1 MTTLSFTS
9 TITGS
14 AQMPNVVA
22 VYMYSP
28 FPVIVRSAE
37 LDAVTLTLTNTMT
50 GASHSETRSLYDG
63 KAEFDIARV
72 AQLLA
77 PDVDEVFRMNLSQDG
92 EAAPYT
98 TMELVLEAPS
108 TEGLLTLTLF
118 ALYGAQNQTE
128 ERFGKQ
134 SRRIFV
140 NYPQTIQIWKG
151 SSEEMWLSGDYI
163 DGDFYPA
170 LSLFPAAPDMVE
182 MNLMQH
188 IWRGEQVAA
197 LREALVSGKPADISV
212 ACRFGGVDTLSS
224 RDYYGLKLVPDLT
237 PRGTGTFLRWL
248 HRDGTFGYWHFASG
262 TSTTGAASRTT
273 FMRRIDG
280 NPAEPVNGAYRNSV
294 KADFIESRQIG
305 LGTRCATQEEH
316 DYLCGLVTSPVVERL
331 IEVNGANRWQRVN
344 VVPGSYARSMRFDAP
359 SVQPFEL
366 AIELP
371 PRNTV
376 SL

>member
-14 AQMPNVVA
+14 AQMPNA
-22 VYMYSP
+22 IAIYMYSP

-37 LDAVTLTLTNTMT
+37 LDTVTLTLTNIAT
-50 GASHSETRSLYDG
+50 GKQYSETRQLYDG

-92 EAAPYT
+92 ESAPYS
-98 TMELVLEAPS
+98 TMGLTFDTQSGEN
-108 TEGLLTLTLF
+108 LLTLSLF
-118 ALYGAQNQTE
+118 ALYGAQDQTE

-140 NYPQTIQIWKG
+140 NYPQTIQIWKDRLN
-151 SSEEMWLSGDYI
+151 EMIISGDYI

-170 LSLFPAAPDMVE
+170 LALPPTAEMVE
-182 MNLMQH
+182 MDLMLH
-188 IWRGEQVAA
+188 LGELPGQA
-197 LREALVSGKPADISV
+197 LRAALVSGKPADVSV
-212 ACRFGGVDTLSS
+212 TCRFGGADIVSS
-224 RDYYGLKLVPDLT
+224 RDYYDLKLLPDLT
-237 PRGTGTFLRWL
+237 PRGTGAFLRWL
-248 HRDGTFGYWHFASG
+248 HRDGTFGYWHFACG
-262 TSTTGAASRTT
+262 ASTTGAASRTT

-280 NPAEPVNGAYRNSV
+280 NPAEPVDGAYRNSV
-294 KADFIESRQIG
+294 KADFIESRQIS
-305 LGTRCATQEEH
+305 LGTRCNSLEEH

-331 IEVNGANRWQRVN
+331 IEVNGADRWQRVN
-344 VVPGSYARSMRFDAP
+344 VVPGSYTRSMRFDAP
-359 SVQPFEL
+359 SIQPFEL